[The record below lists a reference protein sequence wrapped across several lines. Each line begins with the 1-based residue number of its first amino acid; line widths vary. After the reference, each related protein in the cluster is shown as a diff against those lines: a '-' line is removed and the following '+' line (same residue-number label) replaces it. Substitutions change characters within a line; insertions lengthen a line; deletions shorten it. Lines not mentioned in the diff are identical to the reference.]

1 MSPFKTM
8 KTDNAQILVIGCG
21 KMGSAIVL
29 GWLKQGVDGSSIHI
43 VDPNVSMLMGLKQ
56 EFCVNLYQTAE
67 GLPEVMFDFVMVA
80 LKPQQIERF
89 LPSYEARMNQ
99 STTLISI
106 AAGITSRSLRRV
118 LPKLSNIIRIM
129 PNTPALIQKG
139 VLVAYGEPNVGP
151 AIKDYCQDL
160 FSSLGHFYWIECEDQ
175 LDAVTA
181 VSGSGPAYLFYFME
195 CFIAAAKHSG
205 LPTELA
211 KELAINT
218 VLGAS
223 YLVESEG
230 KDPTQL
236 RIDVTS
242 PKGTTQAALN
252 VLMQDDALQ
261 HLMHDAIQAAKGRSQ
276 ELAKL
281 I

>member
-1 MSPFKTM
+1 MTSLKAM
-8 KTDNAQILVIGCG
+8 NTDNCKILVVGCG
-21 KMGSAIVL
+21 KMGTAIVQ
-29 GWLKQGVDGSSIHI
+29 GWLKNGVDGKSIHI
-43 VDPNVSMLMGLKQ
+43 VDPNESMLIGLKQ
-56 EFCVNLYQTAE
+56 DYGVKLYQSPDSLP
-67 GLPEVMFDFVMVA
+67 GLVFDFVMVA
-80 LKPQQIERF
+80 LKPQQIARF
-89 LPSYEARMNQ
+89 LPSYDAWMNQ
-99 STTLISI
+99 STCLISI
-106 AAGITSRSLRRV
+106 AAGITTQSLHKIM
-118 LPKLSNIIRIM
+118 PKLSTIIRIM

-139 VLVAYGEPNVGP
+139 VLVAFSEPNLAP
-151 AIKDYCQDL
+151 SIRSYCQEL
-160 FSSLGHFYWIECEDQ
+160 FSPLGQYYWVESEDQ

-205 LPTELA
+205 LPSELA
-211 KELAINT
+211 KELAIHT

-223 YLVESEG
+223 YLVESE
-230 KDPTQL
+230 DNSPTQL

-252 VLMQDDALQ
+252 VLMHDDALQ
-261 HLMHDAIQAAKGRSQ
+261 RLMCDAIQAAKSRSQ